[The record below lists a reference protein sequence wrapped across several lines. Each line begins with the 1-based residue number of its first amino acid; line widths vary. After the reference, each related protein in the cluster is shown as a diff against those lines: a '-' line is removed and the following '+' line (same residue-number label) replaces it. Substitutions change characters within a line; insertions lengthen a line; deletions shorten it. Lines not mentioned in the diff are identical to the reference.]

1 MLQELLDIYLPLF
14 SGLLFSYFYKPK
26 ENEVGLFAKIVLYV
40 FLTPLLF
47 TSTYSRLS
55 GKHDLSVVNLSLL
68 SSILVLVTFAIGRK
82 LFKRK
87 ELILTSMYANA
98 GYIPL
103 GIAQNLW
110 GNTGVASVGFYI
122 LGNNITSNILS
133 PIYLA
138 NDRKE
143 SPLERLLKYP
153 LTYAILLAVLFA
165 SLRLQIPEIVLE
177 PISTLG
183 NVASTVA
190 LVQLGVEVGSHL
202 DFSLLNGIKTY
213 FLRLVVAISIT
224 WLLIWLGLIG
234 GIDSKVAIIESVMPS
249 AVSCVVIAR
258 ELGLDPKT
266 TSGIVFV
273 STLIS
278 TFVFLPI
285 ALLFV

>member
-14 SGLLFSYFYKPK
+14 AGLLFSYFYKPK

-103 GIAQNLW
+103 GIAQSLW
-110 GNTGVASVGFYI
+110 GNSGVASVGFYI

-165 SLRLQIPEIVLE
+165 SFRLQIPEIVLE

-202 DFSLLNGIKTY
+202 DFSLLDGIKTY
-213 FLRLVVAISIT
+213 FRSEEHT
-224 WLLIWLGLIG
+224 
-234 GIDSKVAIIESVMPS
+234 S
-249 AVSCVVIAR
+249 
-258 ELGLDPKT
+258 ELQSL
-266 TSGIVFV
+266 
-273 STLIS
+273 
-278 TFVFLPI
+278 
-285 ALLFV
+285 

>member
-47 TSTYSRLS
+47 TSTYYRLS

-82 LFKRK
+82 LFERK

-202 DFSLLNGIKTY
+202 DFSLLDAIKTY

-224 WLLIWLGLIG
+224 WLFIWIGLVG

>member
-1 MLQELLDIYLPLF
+1 MLQKLLDIYLPLF

-40 FLTPLLF
+40 FLMPLLF

-87 ELILTSMYANA
+87 ELILTSMFANA

-202 DFSLLNGIKTY
+202 DFSLLDGIKTY

-224 WLLIWLGLIG
+224 WLFIWLGLVG

>member
-47 TSTYSRLS
+47 TSTYYRLN

-82 LFKRK
+82 LFERK

-202 DFSLLNGIKTY
+202 DFSLLDAIKTY

-224 WLLIWLGLIG
+224 WLFIWIGLVG

>member
-103 GIAQNLW
+103 GIAQSLW
-110 GNTGVASVGFYI
+110 GNSGVASVGFYI

-165 SLRLQIPEIVLE
+165 SFRLQIPELVLE

-202 DFSLLNGIKTY
+202 DFSLLDGIKTY

-224 WLLIWLGLIG
+224 WLFIWLGLIG

-258 ELGLDPKT
+258 ELRLDPKT

-285 ALLFV
+285 VLLFI

>member
-47 TSTYSRLS
+47 TSTYYRLS

-87 ELILTSMYANA
+87 ELILTSMFANA

-122 LGNNITSNILS
+122 LGNTITSNILS

-138 NDRKE
+138 NDRKK

-202 DFSLLNGIKTY
+202 DFSLLDGIKTY

-224 WLLIWLGLIG
+224 WLFICLGLVG

>member
-153 LTYAILLAVLFA
+153 LTYAILLAVLFV

-202 DFSLLNGIKTY
+202 DFSLLDGIKTY

-224 WLLIWLGLIG
+224 WLFIWLGLVG

>member
-202 DFSLLNGIKTY
+202 DFSLLDGIKTY

>member
-26 ENEVGLFAKIVLYV
+26 ENEVELFAKIVLYV

-82 LFKRK
+82 IFKRK

-202 DFSLLNGIKTY
+202 DFSLLDGIKTY

-224 WLLIWLGLIG
+224 WLFIWLGLIG

>member
-202 DFSLLNGIKTY
+202 DFSLLDGIKTY

-224 WLLIWLGLIG
+224 WLFIWLGLVG

>member
-202 DFSLLNGIKTY
+202 DFSLLDGIKTY
-213 FLRLVVAISIT
+213 FPRLVVAISIT

>member
-1 MLQELLDIYLPLF
+1 MFQELLDIYLPLF

-68 SSILVLVTFAIGRK
+68 SSILVLVTFAIGNK

-87 ELILTSMYANA
+87 ELILTSMFANA

-202 DFSLLNGIKTY
+202 DFSLLDGIKTY

-224 WLLIWLGLIG
+224 WLFIWLGLIG

>member
-1 MLQELLDIYLPLF
+1 MFQELLDIYLPLF

-68 SSILVLVTFAIGRK
+68 SSILVLVTFAIGNK

-87 ELILTSMYANA
+87 ELILTSMFANA

-202 DFSLLNGIKTY
+202 DFSLLDGIKTY

>member
-1 MLQELLDIYLPLF
+1 MFQELLDIYLPLF

-202 DFSLLNGIKTY
+202 DFSLLDGIKTY

>member
-202 DFSLLNGIKTY
+202 DFSLLDGIKTY

-224 WLLIWLGLIG
+224 WLFICLGLVG

>member
-47 TSTYSRLS
+47 TSTYYRLN

-202 DFSLLNGIKTY
+202 DFSLLDAIKTY

-224 WLLIWLGLIG
+224 WLFIWIGLVG

>member
-87 ELILTSMYANA
+87 ELILTSMFANA

-202 DFSLLNGIKTY
+202 DFSLLDGIKTY

-224 WLLIWLGLIG
+224 WLFIWLGLVG

>member
-1 MLQELLDIYLPLF
+1 MFQELLDIYLPLF

-68 SSILVLVTFAIGRK
+68 SSILVLVTFAVGRK

-87 ELILTSMYANA
+87 ELILTSMFANA

-202 DFSLLNGIKTY
+202 DFSLLDGIKTY

>member
-87 ELILTSMYANA
+87 ELILTSMHANA

-202 DFSLLNGIKTY
+202 DFSLLDGIKTY

-224 WLLIWLGLIG
+224 WLFIGLGLVG

>member
-87 ELILTSMYANA
+87 ELILTSMHANA

-110 GNTGVASVGFYI
+110 GNIGVASVGFYI
-122 LGNNITSNILS
+122 LGNIITSNILS

-202 DFSLLNGIKTY
+202 DFSLLDGIKTY

-224 WLLIWLGLIG
+224 WLFIWLGLVG

>member
-234 GIDSKVAIIESVMPS
+234 GIDSKVAVIESVMPS